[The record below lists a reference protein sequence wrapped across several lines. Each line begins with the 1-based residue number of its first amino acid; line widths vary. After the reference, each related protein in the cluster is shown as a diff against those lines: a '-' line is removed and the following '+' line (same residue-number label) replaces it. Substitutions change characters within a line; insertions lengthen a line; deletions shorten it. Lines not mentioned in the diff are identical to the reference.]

1 VNATNVFNPLTIIL
15 IVAWGIAAA
24 SIIYA
29 SLHFFQKWYAS
40 YEEQFVL
47 RTEQDLY
54 GMFSSLPPQ
63 KILQASFG
71 CFAFVFVLILFLFG
85 RFDSTLA
92 TVLSLIFAGLLG
104 LAASFLPRV
113 LIKRAAAKRIQ
124 KFNLQLLDALLSMS
138 NALKAGFSINQTF
151 EALVDEKRDPLSQ
164 EFDLLL
170 REIRLGVKFEVAAE
184 NLLKR
189 VPSEDLQI
197 VLAGIETARQ
207 TGGNLTEVFERLA
220 TVIRER
226 MRVQGRIESLTA
238 QGRLQGWAV
247 GLMPFLLGVGFYY
260 IQPNLM
266 TKFVQSVEGVF
277 MLMIML
283 FLQTI
288 GFYFIRK
295 IVNIDV

>member
-1 VNATNVFNPLTIIL
+1 VKSAGFFDSNSYIL
-15 IVAWGIAAA
+15 IAAWGIAAT
-24 SIIYA
+24 SIIYI
-29 SLHFFQKWYAS
+29 SIYHFNRWYIS
-40 YEEQFVL
+40 YEEQFVQ

-54 GMFSSLPPQ
+54 GMFSSVSPQ
-63 KILQASFG
+63 KILRASFA
-71 CFAFVFVLILFLFG
+71 CFAIVFTLVLFFVGHFS
-85 RFDSTLA
+85 STLA
-92 TVLSLIFAGLLG
+92 TTLSLTFAALLG
-104 LAASFLPRV
+104 LGASFIPRL
-113 LIKRAAAKRIQ
+113 LIKRAAAIRIQ
-124 KFNLQLLDALLSMS
+124 KFDLQLLDALLSMS

-151 EALVDEKRDPLSQ
+151 EALVEEKRDPISQ

-207 TGGNLTEVFERLA
+207 TGGNLTEVFDRLA
-220 TVIRER
+220 VVIRER

-247 GLMPFLLGVGFYY
+247 GLMPFFLAIGFYY
-260 IQPNLM
+260 IQPALM
-266 TKFVQSVEGVF
+266 MGFIQSVGGIFLILVMLFFQGIGVF
-277 MLMIML
+277 
-283 FLQTI
+283 
-288 GFYFIRK
+288 FIRK